1 MSTPVGMKKP
11 PEKTGGENP
20 LHRIQVPAER
30 PPNTPADRPRVLH
43 LDLLPSAC
51 GAGAGLVAGLSGER
65 LAVVLRA
72 TEGGRHLHWGAFLV
86 LRGFPSPFQHPKYYT
101 NLFRCQH
108 LVGGPPPAPPQPP
121 PAATAPHHSPHPHH
135 AAAPPTT
142 PPPPPSPPRHP
153 APSPPRLPGTRP
165 PAPASTARPATPPR
179 PEPALPQPTEP
190 GPARPPRTRRPAR
203 AWTPGPATPRST
215 GPSTR
220 TGPWT
225 APDRAS
231 P

>member
-30 PPNTPADRPRVLH
+30 PPNTPADHPRVLH
-43 LDLLPSAC
+43 LDLLPRAC

-121 PAATAPHHSPHPHH
+121 PAATAPHHPPPPHH
-135 AAAPPTT
+135 AAAAPTT
-142 PPPPPSPPRHP
+142 PPP
-153 APSPPRLPGTRP
+153 APSPPRGVDVGDGVVRWRRG
-165 PAPASTARPATPPR
+165 AVEEAREAV
-179 PEPALPQPTEP
+179 
-190 GPARPPRTRRPAR
+190 
-203 AWTPGPATPRST
+203 W
-215 GPSTR
+215 
-220 TGPWT
+220 
-225 APDRAS
+225 
-231 P
+231 